1 MLGDSA
7 MVDEAPVL
15 AGREVVRHRLANLL
29 LDADNPRFGLQE
41 AGSGQAELL
50 DHIVQKF
57 GVDDVLSSLSVNG
70 YFDAEPIVCRRRKR
84 SSKIVVV
91 EGNRRLAACL
101 ILTQDERAAN
111 QTIRSERYGERWT
124 KHGRPPVDPIPAI
137 VFGAD
142 EDQAAILAYLGVRHI
157 ASARPWD
164 SYAKAAWV
172 ANVVENN
179 GLTIAQVAE
188 VIGDRSRTVNR
199 MLEGYYLVKQLT
211 KSGHFDPE
219 NSLRKGRGSVTA
231 YPFSWVYT
239 ILGYAAVRE
248 FLHLGDED
256 AHENPIKR
264 KRSEDAGLVMRAMFG
279 DKSKARN
286 GAITDS
292 RQLGALASTLAVR
305 DKVRLLEQGKTL
317 EEIETLTQPIE
328 KRLSEGMATVRDELR
343 DLIGRLSEQDIGGDA
358 AEDLSPAAT
367 RNRRLAAELE
377 RKLKEIALG
386 GEDDG

>member
-1 MLGDSA
+1 MTNDAGEPPVRGVER
-7 MVDEAPVL
+7 VDL
-15 AGREVVRHRLANLL
+15 ADLL
-29 LDADNPRFGLQE
+29 LDADNPRFGRQD
-41 AGSGQAELL
+41 AGGSQAELL
-50 DHIVQKF
+50 DHLVQKF

-70 YFDAEPIVCRRRKR
+70 YFEAEPMVCRRCRN
-84 SSKIVVV
+84 SSKLVVV

-101 ILTQDERAAN
+101 ILIRDQRAAN

-124 KHGRPPVDPIPAI
+124 KHGCPPVDPIPAI
-137 VFGAD
+137 VFDPD
-142 EDQAAILAYLGVRHI
+142 ERQQALLAYLGVRHI

-179 GLTIAQVAE
+179 ELTIAQVAE
-188 VIGDRSRTVNR
+188 VIGDRNRTVNR
-199 MLEGYYLVKQLT
+199 MLEGYYLVEQLA
-211 KSGHFDPE
+211 KSGHFDPD

-256 AHENPIKR
+256 ACKNPV
-264 KRSEDAGLVMRAMFG
+264 EPQQLEGAGLVLRAMFG
-279 DKSKARN
+279 DRSKARN
-286 GAITDS
+286 GAIADS
-292 RQLGALASTLAVR
+292 RELGALASALSAP

-317 EEIETLTQPIE
+317 EEIETLAQPIE
-328 KRLSEGMATVRDELR
+328 KRLSNGMATVRDELR
-343 DLIGRLSEQDIGGDA
+343 DLIGRLSEQDINDGG

-377 RKLKEIALG
+377 RRLKEIALG
-386 GEDDG
+386 DDDDG

>member
-1 MLGDSA
+1 MA
-7 MVDEAPVL
+7 DEAPVL
-15 AGREVVRHRLANLL
+15 AGREVVRHHLADLL
-29 LDADNPRFGLQE
+29 LDAANPRFGLQE

-70 YFDAEPIVCRRRKR
+70 YFEAEPIVCRRRRNLPKL
-84 SSKIVVV
+84 VVV

-101 ILTQDERAAN
+101 ILTQDQRAAN
-111 QTIRSERYGERWT
+111 QTGRRIERHCERWT
-124 KHGRPPVDPIPAI
+124 EHGRPPVDPIPAI
-137 VFGAD
+137 VFGPD
-142 EDQAAILAYLGVRHI
+142 EDQATILTYLGVRHI

-179 GLTIAQVAE
+179 ELTIAEVAE

-199 MLEGYYLVKQLT
+199 MLEGYYLVEQLT

-219 NSLRKGRGSVTA
+219 SSLRKGRGSVTA

-248 FLHLGDED
+248 FLQLGDED
-256 AHENPIKR
+256 AHKSPIKR
-264 KRSEDAGLVMRAMFG
+264 KRLEDAGLVMRSMFG
-279 DKSKARN
+279 DRSTARN

-305 DKVRLLEQGKTL
+305 DKVRLLEQGKSL
-317 EEIETLTQPIE
+317 DEIETLTQPIE
-328 KRLSEGMATVRDELR
+328 KRLSDGMAIIRGELNNLIAR
-343 DLIGRLSEQDIGGDA
+343 LPEQEIGAEVADDLL
-358 AEDLSPAAT
+358 PAAT
-367 RNRRLAAELE
+367 RNRRLAADLE
-377 RKLKEIALG
+377 RKLKEIILG
-386 GEDDG
+386 DEDDR

>member
-1 MLGDSA
+1 MA
-7 MVDEAPVL
+7 DEAPVL
-15 AGREVVRHRLANLL
+15 AGREVVRLRLADLL

-41 AGSGQAELL
+41 AGNGQAELL

-70 YFDAEPIVCRRRKR
+70 YFDAEPIVCRRRKGLR
-84 SSKIVVV
+84 KLVVV

-101 ILTQDERAAN
+101 ILTQDKRAAN
-111 QTIRSERYGERWT
+111 QTIRSERYGERWA
-124 KHGRPPVDPIPAI
+124 KHRRPPVDPIPAI
-137 VFGAD
+137 VFGPD

-199 MLEGYYLVKQLT
+199 MLEGYYLVEQLT
-211 KSGHFDPE
+211 ENGHFDPE

-256 AHENPIKR
+256 AHKNPVRR
-264 KRSEDAGLVMRAMFG
+264 KRLEDAGLVMRSMFG
-279 DKSKARN
+279 DRSKARN

-305 DKVRLLEQGKTL
+305 DKVQLLEQGKTL

-358 AEDLSPAAT
+358 ADDLSPAAT

-377 RKLKEIALG
+377 KKLKEIALG
-386 GEDDG
+386 VEDDG

>member
-1 MLGDSA
+1 MTNNAGEL
-7 MVDEAPVL
+7 PVRGVERVHL
-15 AGREVVRHRLANLL
+15 ADLL
-29 LDADNPRFGLQE
+29 LDADNPRFGQQD
-41 AGSGQAELL
+41 AGSSQAELL
-50 DHIVQKF
+50 DHLVQKF

-70 YFDAEPIVCRRRKR
+70 YFEAEPMVCRRCRN
-84 SSKIVVV
+84 SSKLLVV

-101 ILTQDERAAN
+101 ILTQDRRAAN

-137 VFGAD
+137 VFDPD
-142 EDQAAILAYLGVRHI
+142 ERQQALLAYLGVRHI
-157 ASARPWD
+157 ASAKPWD

-179 GLTIAQVAE
+179 ELTIAQVAE
-188 VIGDRSRTVNR
+188 IIGDQNRTVNR
-199 MLEGYYLVKQLT
+199 MLEGYYLVEQLM
-211 KSGHFDPE
+211 KSGHFDPD

-256 AHENPIKR
+256 ARKNPV
-264 KRSEDAGLVMRAMFG
+264 EPQQLEGAGLVLRAMFG
-279 DKSKARN
+279 DRSKARN
-286 GAITDS
+286 GAIIDS
-292 RQLGALASTLAVR
+292 RELGALASALSVP
-305 DKVRLLEQGKTL
+305 DKVRLLEQGKPL
-317 EEIETLTQPIE
+317 EEIETLAQPIE
-328 KRLSEGMATVRDELR
+328 KRLSDGMATVRDELR
-343 DLIGRLSEQDIGGDA
+343 DLIGRLSEQDINDDA

-386 GEDDG
+386 DDDDG

>member
-1 MLGDSA
+1 MA
-7 MVDEAPVL
+7 DEEPVL
-15 AGREVVRHRLANLL
+15 AGKEVERHRLADLL
-29 LDADNPRFGLQE
+29 LDADNPRFGLQA
-41 AGSGQAELL
+41 AGNGQAELL

-70 YFDAEPIVCRRRKR
+70 YFDAEPIVCRRRQS
-84 SSKIVVV
+84 SSKLVVV
-91 EGNRRLAACL
+91 EGNRRLVACL

-111 QTIRSERYGERWT
+111 QTIRSERYGERWV
-124 KHGRPPVDPIPAI
+124 KHRRPPVDPIPAI
-137 VFGAD
+137 VFGPD
-142 EDQAAILAYLGVRHI
+142 ENQAAILAYLGVRHI

-172 ANVVENN
+172 AHVVENN

-239 ILGYAAVRE
+239 ILGYATVRE

-264 KRSEDAGLVMRAMFG
+264 KRLEDAGLVMRSMFG
-279 DKSKARN
+279 DRSKARN

-292 RQLGALASTLAVR
+292 RQLGTLASTLAVR
-305 DKVRLLEQGKTL
+305 EKVRLLEQGKTL
-317 EEIETLTQPIE
+317 GEIETLTQPIE

-358 AEDLSPAAT
+358 AEDLSPPAT

>member
-1 MLGDSA
+1 MA
-7 MVDEAPVL
+7 DEAPVL
-15 AGREVVRHRLANLL
+15 ASREIVRHRLADLL
-29 LDADNPRFGLQE
+29 LDAGNPRFGLQE
-41 AGSGQAELL
+41 AGNGQAELL

-70 YFDAEPIVCRRRKR
+70 YFDAEPIVCRRRQR
-84 SSKIVVV
+84 SSKLLVV

-101 ILTQDERAAN
+101 ILTQDERAAR

-124 KHGRPPVDPIPAI
+124 KHGRPSVDPIPAI

-142 EDQAAILAYLGVRHI
+142 EDHAAILAYLGVRHI

-199 MLEGYYLVKQLT
+199 MLEGYYVVEQLT

-264 KRSEDAGLVMRAMFG
+264 KRLEDAGLVMRSMFG
-279 DKSKARN
+279 DRSKARN

>member
-1 MLGDSA
+1 MTDNA
-7 MVDEAPVL
+7 QVL
-15 AGREVVRHRLANLL
+15 ASREIDRVNLADLL

-41 AGSGQAELL
+41 AGTGQAELL

-84 SSKIVVV
+84 SSKLVVV

-101 ILTQDERAAN
+101 ILTQDERATN

-124 KHGRPPVDPIPAI
+124 KHGHPPVDPIPAI
-137 VFGAD
+137 VFGPD
-142 EDQAAILAYLGVRHI
+142 ENQAAILAYLGVRHI

-199 MLEGYYLVKQLT
+199 MLEGYYVVEQLT

-239 ILGYAAVRE
+239 ILGYATVRE

-256 AHENPIKR
+256 AHRNPIKR
-264 KRSEDAGLVMRAMFG
+264 KRLEDAGLVMRSMFG

-292 RQLGALASTLAVR
+292 RQLRDLASTLAVR
-305 DKVRLLEQGKTL
+305 DKVRLLEQGKSL
-317 EEIETLTQPIE
+317 DEIETLTQPIE
-328 KRLSEGMATVRDELR
+328 KRLSDGMAIIRGELNNLIAR
-343 DLIGRLSEQDIGGDA
+343 LPEQEIGAEVADDLL
-358 AEDLSPAAT
+358 PAAT
-367 RNRRLAAELE
+367 RNRRLAADLE
-377 RKLKEIALG
+377 RKLKEIVLG
-386 GEDDG
+386 DEDDR

>member
-1 MLGDSA
+1 MA
-7 MVDEAPVL
+7 DEAPVL
-15 AGREVVRHRLANLL
+15 AGREVVRHRLADLL

-41 AGSGQAELL
+41 AGNGQAELL

-70 YFDAEPIVCRRRKR
+70 YFDAEPIVCRRRKGLR
-84 SSKIVVV
+84 KLVVV

-101 ILTQDERAAN
+101 ILTQDKRAAN
-111 QTIRSERYGERWT
+111 QTIRSERYGERWA
-124 KHGRPPVDPIPAI
+124 KHDRPPVDPIPAI
-137 VFGAD
+137 VFGPD
-142 EDQAAILAYLGVRHI
+142 EDQQAILAYLGVRHI

-199 MLEGYYLVKQLT
+199 MLEGYYLVEQLT
-211 KSGHFDPE
+211 ENGHFDPE

-256 AHENPIKR
+256 AHKNPVKR
-264 KRSEDAGLVMRAMFG
+264 KRLEDAGLVMRSMFG
-279 DKSKARN
+279 DRSKARN

-305 DKVRLLEQGKTL
+305 DKVQLLEQGKTL

-358 AEDLSPAAT
+358 ADDLSPAAT

-377 RKLKEIALG
+377 KKLKEIALG
-386 GEDDG
+386 VEDDG

>member
-1 MLGDSA
+1 MLGDSTMA
-7 MVDEAPVL
+7 DEAPAL
-15 AGREVVRHRLANLL
+15 AGRKIVRHRLADLL

-41 AGSGQAELL
+41 AGNDQAELL

-70 YFDAEPIVCRRRKR
+70 YFDAEPIVCRRREG
-84 SSKIVVV
+84 SSKLVVV

-101 ILTQDERAAN
+101 ILTQGKRAAN
-111 QTIRSERYGERWT
+111 QIVLSEQYRKRWT
-124 KHGRPPVDPIPAI
+124 KHGRRPVDPIPAI
-137 VFGAD
+137 VFD
-142 EDQAAILAYLGVRHI
+142 PNEDQAAILAYLGVRHI

-172 ANVVENN
+172 ANAVENN

-188 VIGDRSRTVNR
+188 VIGDRHRTVNR
-199 MLEGYYLVKQLT
+199 MLEGYYLVEQLT

-256 AHENPIKR
+256 AHKNPIESKR
-264 KRSEDAGLVMRAMFG
+264 LDDASLVMHSMFG
-279 DKSKARN
+279 DRSKTRN

-292 RQLGALASTLAVR
+292 RQLGILASALAVR
-305 DKVRLLEQGKTL
+305 EKVRLLEQGKTL
-317 EEIETLTQPIE
+317 AEIETLTQPIE

-343 DLIGRLSEQDIGGDA
+343 DLIGRLSEQDIDGDV
-358 AEDLSPAAT
+358 AEELLPAAT

-377 RKLKEIALG
+377 RKLKGIAFG